1 MKCVVISGA
10 SGGIGSHLAR
20 RALESGYDVI
30 GLSRRPPEK
39 DPGYPAYAVD
49 VTDAAAVG
57 AFYRSLRGRH
67 VWALINAAG
76 AASMNLLPTTPAATM
91 ARLVGVNLLGAMHCC
106 AEGAKLLIRRKG
118 GRIIN
123 FSSIVTALGTPGESV
138 YAACKGGVEVFSR
151 CLAAEL
157 AYFAITVNTVAP
169 PPIDTPMLAGLTREQ
184 KDAVIQRQIIKR
196 QAVPED
202 VWNIISF
209 LLDEKSDMLT
219 GHVLHVGGV

>member
-1 MKCVVISGA
+1 MECVVISGA
-10 SGGIGSHLAR
+10 TGGIGSHLAL
-20 RALESGYDVI
+20 RALESGYGVI

-39 DPGYPAYAVD
+39 DPGYPIHAVD
-49 VTDAAAVG
+49 VTDGAAVA
-57 AFYRSLRGRH
+57 AFYRSLRGRR

-76 AASMNLLPTTPAATM
+76 AASMNLLLTTPSATM
-91 ARLVGVNLLGAMHCC
+91 SRLVGVNLLGAMHCC
-106 AEGAKLLIRRKG
+106 AEGAKLLVRRKG

-138 YAACKGGVEVFSR
+138 YAACKAGVEVFSR

-157 AYFAITVNTVAP
+157 SFFNITVNTVAP

-184 KDAVIQRQIIKR
+184 IDKIVQRQIIKR

-202 VWNIISF
+202 VWNTVSF
-209 LLDEKSDMLT
+209 LLDEKSAMLT
-219 GHVLHVGGV
+219 GEVLHIGGI